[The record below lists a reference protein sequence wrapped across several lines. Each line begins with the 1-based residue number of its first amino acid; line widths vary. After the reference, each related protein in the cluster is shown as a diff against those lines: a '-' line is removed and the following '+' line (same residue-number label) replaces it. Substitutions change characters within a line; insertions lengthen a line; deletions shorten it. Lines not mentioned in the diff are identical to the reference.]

1 MTYGY
6 QLSRKSVPV
15 PDSVTLRSRNVR
27 LTVWISSERK
37 RDFGRSNV
45 TCPPNSPRKS
55 EISEEAKALKR
66 LPPNA
71 ESKLA
76 GRWSHCR
83 SKHR

>member
-55 EISEEAKALKR
+55 ESPEEIA
-66 LPPNA
+66 
-71 ESKLA
+71 SQ
-76 GRWSHCR
+76 CR
-83 SKHR
+83 VQTGGTMVTLSL

>member
-45 TCPPNSPRKS
+45 TCPPQQPTQKRNLRRSESPE
-55 EISEEAKALKR
+55 EIASQ
-66 LPPNA
+66 
-71 ESKLA
+71 
-76 GRWSHCR
+76 CR
-83 SKHR
+83 VQTGGTMVTLSL